1 MTFNKARLTFSLAF
15 VLLCSGCIRNSIIG
29 RKQLTLFPE
38 SSLQQMAL
46 TQYHTFLSTNRTLS
60 PDRNKDAAMVN
71 RIGNAIAQSITS
83 YFTSKGKG
91 AELADY
97 KWEFKL
103 VQSDEINAW
112 CLPGGKVVV
121 FTGLLKVTQN
131 ENALAIVMGHEITH
145 AVAKHGNERMSQ
157 AFIAQGIQVAGD
169 VLSQNNPQTNKIFN
183 QIYAPTASVGV
194 LLPNSRSQE
203 SEADRY
209 GMIFAAMAGFDPREA
224 VPLWE
229 RMSASGQSNVPEF
242 LATHP
247 SNSRRIEQCRQYAEE
262 AMGYYKKSK

>member
-1 MTFNKARLTFSLAF
+1 MQLFLG
-15 VLLCSGCIRNSIIG
+15 CSRNTIVG
-29 RKQLTLFPE
+29 RKQLILF
-38 SSLQQMAL
+38 SDASLQQMAL
-46 TQYHTFLSTNRTLS
+46 TQYQTFLSSNRVLT
-60 PDRNKDAAMVN
+60 PERNKDAAMVN
-71 RIGNAIAQSITS
+71 RIGHSIAKAITT

-91 AELADY
+91 AELENY

-112 CLPGGKVVV
+112 CMPGGKVVV
-121 FTGLLKVTQN
+121 YTGLLKVAKN

-157 AFIAQGIQVAGD
+157 AFIAQGLQVAGD
-169 VLSQNNPQTNKIFN
+169 ALTQNNPKTNTIFN
-183 QIYAPTASVGV
+183 QVYAPTASIGV

-209 GMIFAAMAGFDPREA
+209 GLIFAAMAGFDPREA

-229 RMSASGQSNVPEF
+229 RMAAAGQSDVPEF

-247 SNSRRIEQCRQYAEE
+247 SNTRRIEQCREYAQE
-262 AMGYYKKSK
+262 ALRYYKKNE